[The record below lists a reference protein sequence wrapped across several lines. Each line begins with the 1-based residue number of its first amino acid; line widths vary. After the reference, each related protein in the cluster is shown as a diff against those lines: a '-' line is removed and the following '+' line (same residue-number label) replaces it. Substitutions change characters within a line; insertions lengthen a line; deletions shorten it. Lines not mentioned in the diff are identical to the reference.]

1 MVMLSQY
8 IFGCV
13 EKTTYSGKI
22 ITNDDLDLNILNKN
36 ELINKFGQ
44 PSYVDD
50 LSNKYFYFTEKKKET
65 NFYNKKIEYSY
76 LFVFEINDNN
86 KIISSESINL
96 LKDKNHKYRKIQ
108 TNNNIIKRG
117 ILCSDEIIDDIG
129 IAPYGT
135 PQILSNSMSFILF
148 QINLDIVFNK

>member
-1 MVMLSQY
+1 MNFIKIIIIVILSQY

-22 ITNDDLDLNILNKN
+22 ITNNDLDLNISNKN

-44 PSYVDD
+44 PSYIDN
-50 LSNKYFYFTEKKKET
+50 LSNKYFYFTEKKRGT

-86 KIISSESINL
+86 KVVNSESINL
-96 LKDKNHKYRKIQ
+96 LKNKNHKYRKIQ
-108 TNNNIIKRG
+108 TSNNIIKRG
-117 ILCSDEIIDDIG
+117 LLETIFGGIG
-129 IAPYGT
+129 ANPM
-135 PQILSNSMSFILF
+135 PNSP
-148 QINLDIVFNK
+148 

>member
-1 MVMLSQY
+1 MSFLKIIVMVMLSQY

-44 PSYVDD
+44 PSYIDN

-76 LFVFEINDNN
+76 LFVFEINDND
-86 KIISSESINL
+86 KIINSESINL
-96 LKDKNHKYRKIQ
+96 LKEQNHKYRRTQ
-108 TNNNIIKRG
+108 TSNNIIKRG
-117 ILCSDEIIDDIG
+117 LLETIFGGIG
-129 IAPYGT
+129 A
-135 PQILSNSMSFILF
+135 NSMS
-148 QINLDIVFNK
+148 NSP

>member
-1 MVMLSQY
+1 MGFLKIIITIILSQY

-44 PSYVDD
+44 PSYIDNI
-50 LSNKYFYFTEKKKET
+50 SNKYFYFTEKKKEK
-65 NFYNKKIEYSY
+65 NFYNSKIEYSY
-76 LFVFEINDNN
+76 LFVFEISDNDRIVN
-86 KIISSESINL
+86 SESINL

-108 TNNNIIKRG
+108 TSNNIIKRG
-117 ILCSDEIIDDIG
+117 LLETIFGGIG
-129 IAPYGT
+129 TNPM
-135 PQILSNSMSFILF
+135 PNSP
-148 QINLDIVFNK
+148 

>member
-1 MVMLSQY
+1 MVIFSQY

-22 ITNDDLDLNILNKN
+22 ITNDDLDLNILSKN

-44 PSYVDD
+44 PSYIDN

-76 LFVFEINDNN
+76 LFVFEINNNN
-86 KIISSESINL
+86 KIINSESINL
-96 LKDKNHKYRKIQ
+96 LNNKNHKYRKIQ
-108 TNNNIIKRG
+108 TSNNIIKRG
-117 ILCSDEIIDDIG
+117 LLETIFGGIG
-129 IAPYGT
+129 TDPMA
-135 PQILSNSMSFILF
+135 NSP
-148 QINLDIVFNK
+148 

>member
-1 MVMLSQY
+1 MSFFKIILILILSQY

-22 ITNDDLDLNILNKN
+22 ITSDDLNLKILNKN

-44 PSYVDD
+44 PSYIDN
-50 LSNKYFYFTEKKKET
+50 LSNKYFYFTEKKKKT

-76 LFVFEINDNN
+76 LFVFEINEND
-86 KIISSESINL
+86 KILSSESINL

-108 TNNNIIKRG
+108 TSNNIIKRG
-117 ILCSDEIIDDIG
+117 LLETIFGGIG
-129 IAPYGT
+129 TNPM
-135 PQILSNSMSFILF
+135 PNSP
-148 QINLDIVFNK
+148 